1 MLARSLLS
9 GRKKQSH
16 KTSVSEPR
24 TAACTR
30 TNSLPGCCLLFA
42 AGKKPQADRGVF
54 TLQSRR
60 RRPGPTQPNPTEA
73 SGMGKP
79 SDLFLGDVVSS
90 LLLSLTQLRSFFWG
104 VEKQRN
110 DANTNYRLFWKR
122 AAAHEAH
129 TRKEERVCK
138 QSQCQ
143 CCVGSAQSYFQ
154 AMKPFVSI
162 NIRVFL

>member
-9 GRKKQSH
+9 EKN
-16 KTSVSEPR
+16 KTTRRLCLSLEPQGAR
-24 TAACTR
+24 GQTPSR
-30 TNSLPGCCLLFA
+30 VVVCCLLQ
-42 AGKKPQADRGVF
+42 GKKPQADRGVF

-104 VEKQRN
+104 GRN
-110 DANTNYRLFWKR
+110 SVMTQTQINGCSGSEPPLTRLTQHKRSVFANR
-122 AAAHEAH
+122 ASVSAAL
-129 TRKEERVCK
+129 
-138 QSQCQ
+138 
-143 CCVGSAQSYFQ
+143 AQHKVIF
-154 AMKPFVSI
+154 
-162 NIRVFL
+162 RR